1 MSLRFRVPEM
11 EGRTAHWYARQRGS
25 KNQLLAYGR
34 QAGLLTAG
42 LPAGAAILEIAP
54 GPGYFAVV
62 LARRGYRVSGLDI
75 SHTMVQIAAERAR
88 RAGLTVDFRHGDAAR
103 LPFPDGD
110 FDLVVCQAA
119 FKNFREPVAA
129 LDEMHR
135 VLRPGGVAVIQDL
148 NRAATGAEIAADVRA
163 MGLSPVNAA
172 VTRAT
177 LGRLRRRA
185 HPAAEFTRLAARSAF
200 GGCEIGSDGLSLEV
214 RLSA

>member
-54 GPGYFAVV
+54 GPGYFAVE

-75 SHTMVQIAAERAR
+75 SHTMVQIATERAR

-103 LPFPDGD
+103 LPFPDDG
-110 FDLVVCQAA
+110 FELIVCQAA

-148 NRAATGAEIAADVRA
+148 NRSATRAEIAADVRG

-177 LGRLRRRA
+177 LGWLRRRA

-200 GGCEIGSDGLSLEV
+200 GGCRISSDGLSLEV
-214 RLSA
+214 RLHG